1 MVKKN
6 STQCRDVSE
15 GKEGR
20 LKVKVAHSAQDW
32 RRAKEALGREHGLG
46 AGSEAGD
53 RLCQLVMEEGKLAGV
68 LVWCAAAWHLKDR
81 DEAVGWDAV
90 TRSERLKLVV
100 QLRRF
105 LVLEEARRPNLGSQC
120 LGAGM
125 SELVAQWESEHGYRP
140 LLAESFSDPETHAG
154 TVYKATNWTQAGT
167 TKGFSQDHTDYY
179 VANGRPKKLWLKEL
193 APHACALMSAR
204 ELPEACKGA
213 LVTRGG
219 ARSPLKNA
227 ELKSLRDAFAEVPD
241 PRHPKSRRHPMKA
254 MLSLIALGLLM
265 GARDV
270 LDIWRKVA
278 CLSQGQREAIGLRV
292 REKQSKRL
300 KMPGYD
306 ALNDLLAA
314 VDPNAYASALT
325 AWLQANAGVLPRSL
339 ALDGKSVGDGRCGM
353 IVTLCRH
360 EDGRP
365 VAMIPASGKKE
376 DGEVSGARALLS
388 DPQVD
393 LLNAIVTA
401 DPLHNKEATVRVI
414 LEKGGDYLIGT
425 KANTSKRLKGAAQ
438 TLKDAPFLSSVAKAS
453 TGASIPAK
461 PPSSPSR
468 L

>member
-1 MVKKN
+1 VVKKK
-6 STQCRDVSE
+6 TPQKFGGMAGAERKLE
-15 GKEGR
+15 IR
-20 LKVKVAHSAQDW
+20 VAHSAQDW

-105 LVLEEARRPNLGSQC
+105 LVLEEARRPNLASQC

-125 SELVAQWESEHGYRP
+125 RELVTQWEGEHGYRP
-140 LLAESFSDPETHAG
+140 LLAESFSDPESHEG

-167 TKGFSQDHTDYY
+167 TKGFSQDHTDFYIP
-179 VANGRPKKLWLKEL
+179 NGRPKKLWLKEL
-193 APHACALMSAR
+193 VPGAYKLMSAR
-204 ELPEACKGA
+204 ELPETSKGA
-213 LVTRGG
+213 LVGRGG
-219 ARSPLKNA
+219 ARSALKQDG
-227 ELKSLRDAFAEVPD
+227 LKSLRDALLEVPD
-241 PRHPKSRRHPMKA
+241 PRHPKSRRHPLSA
-254 MLSLIALGLLM
+254 MLALISLGLLM

-278 CLSQGQREAIGLRV
+278 CLSQNQREAIGLRV
-292 REKQSKRL
+292 RDKQSGRL

-314 VDPNAYASALT
+314 VDPSAYAHALT

-353 IVTLCRH
+353 IITLCRH

-376 DGEVSGARALLS
+376 DCEVSEARALLS
-388 DPQVD
+388 DPQVE
-393 LLNAIVTA
+393 LVNAIVTA
-401 DPLHNKEATVRVI
+401 DPLHNKEATMRVI
-414 LEKGGDYLIGT
+414 LEKGGDYVIGT
-425 KANTSKRLKGAAQ
+425 KENTSRRLEAATQALKGS
-438 TLKDAPFLSSVAKAS
+438 PFL
-453 TGASIPAK
+453 T
-461 PPSSPSR
+461 
-468 L
+468 

>member
-1 MVKKN
+1 MVNKKLA
-6 STQCRDVSE
+6 TKGE
-15 GKEGR
+15 GSHGSPGALEI
-20 LKVKVAHSAQDW
+20 KVAHSAQDW
-32 RRAKEALGREHGLG
+32 RRAKDALGREHGLG

-53 RLCQLVMEEGKLAGV
+53 RLCQLVMEKGKLAGV

-105 LVLEEARRPNLGSQC
+105 LVLEEARRPNLASQC

-125 SELVAQWESEHGYRP
+125 RELPAQWEREHGYRP
-140 LLAESFSDPETHAG
+140 LLAESFSDPESHAG
-154 TVYKATNWTQAGT
+154 TVYKATNWTQAGM

-179 VANGRPKKLWLKEL
+179 IPNGRPKKLWLKAL
-193 APHACALMSAR
+193 APRAYELMSAR

-213 LVTRGG
+213 LVERGG
-219 ARSPLKNA
+219 ARSALKNA
-227 ELKSLRDAFAEVPD
+227 GLKSLRDAFMEVPD
-241 PRHPKSRRHPMKA
+241 PRHPKSRRHPLSA
-254 MLSLIALGLLM
+254 MLALIAMGLLM

-278 CLSQGQREAIGLRV
+278 CLSQSQREAIGLRV
-292 REKQSKRL
+292 RDKRSGRL

-314 VDPNAYASALT
+314 VDPSAYARALT
-325 AWLQANAGVLPRSL
+325 AWLQANVGVLPRSL

-353 IVTLCRH
+353 IITLCRH

-376 DGEVSGARALLS
+376 DCEVSEARALLC
-388 DPQVD
+388 DPQVE
-393 LLNAIVTA
+393 LVNALVSA
-401 DPLHNKEATVRVI
+401 DPLHNNQATVRVI
-414 LEKGGDYLIGT
+414 LEKGGDYLVGT
-425 KANTSKRLKGAAQ
+425 KENTSKRLEGATRA
-438 TLKDAPFLSSVAKAS
+438 LEGSPFL
-453 TGASIPAK
+453 T
-461 PPSSPSR
+461 
-468 L
+468 

>member
-1 MVKKN
+1 MVKKKTPQQVGIIGG
-6 STQCRDVSE
+6 SQ
-15 GKEGR
+15 GK
-20 LKVKVAHSAQDW
+20 LTVKVAHSAHDW

-46 AGSEAGD
+46 AGKEAGD
-53 RLCQLVMEEGKLAGV
+53 RLCQLVMEEGKLVAV

-105 LVLEEARRPNLGSQC
+105 LVLEEARRPNLASQC

-125 SELVAQWESEHGYRP
+125 RELVGQWETEHGYRP
-140 LLAESFSDPETHAG
+140 LLAESFSDPESHAG
-154 TVYKATNWTQAGT
+154 TVYKATNWMQAGT

-193 APHACALMSAR
+193 APRACELMSAR
-204 ELPEACKGA
+204 ELPAACKGA
-213 LVTRGG
+213 LVSRAG

-227 ELKSLRDAFAEVPD
+227 GLTSLRDAFAEVPD
-241 PRHPKSRRHPMKA
+241 PRHPKSRRHPLPA
-254 MLSLIALGLLM
+254 MLALIALGLLM

-278 CLSQGQREAIGLRV
+278 CLSQSQREAIGLRV
-292 REKQSKRL
+292 RDKESKRL

-314 VDPNAYASALT
+314 VEPTAYARALT

-353 IVTLCRH
+353 IITLCRH

-376 DGEVSGARALLS
+376 DCEVSEARALLS
-388 DPQVD
+388 DPQVE
-393 LLNAIVTA
+393 LVNALITA

-425 KANTSKRLKGAAQ
+425 KDNTSKRLEGAHQA
-438 TLKDAPFLSSVAKAS
+438 LKDSPFL
-453 TGASIPAK
+453 T
-461 PPSSPSR
+461 
-468 L
+468 

>member
-1 MVKKN
+1 VVKKK
-6 STQCRDVSE
+6 TPQKVGVMAGVE
-15 GKEGR
+15 GKLE
-20 LKVKVAHSAQDW
+20 VKVAHSAQDW
-32 RRAKEALGREHGLG
+32 RQAKEALGREHGLG

-53 RLCQLVMEEGKLAGV
+53 RLCQLVMEGGKLAGV

-105 LVLEEARRPNLGSQC
+105 LVLEEARRPNLASQC

-125 SELVAQWESEHGYRP
+125 RELVAQWESEHGYRP
-140 LLAESFSDPETHAG
+140 LLAESFSDPESHAG
-154 TVYKATNWTQAGT
+154 TVYKATNWRQAGT

-179 VANGRPKKLWLKEL
+179 IANERPKKLWLKEL
-193 APHACALMSAR
+193 VPRAYELMSAR
-204 ELPEACKGA
+204 ELPEACKGG
-213 LVTRGG
+213 LVSRGG
-219 ARSPLKNA
+219 ARSPLKNTG
-227 ELKSLRDAFAEVPD
+227 LKSLRDALAEVPD
-241 PRHPKSRRHPMKA
+241 PRHPKSRRHPLPA
-254 MLSLIALGLLM
+254 MLALIALGLLM

-278 CLSQGQREAIGLRV
+278 CLSQSQREAIGLRV
-292 REKQSKRL
+292 RDKQTKRL

-314 VDPNAYASALT
+314 VEPTAYARALT

-376 DGEVSGARALLS
+376 DCEVSEARALLS
-388 DPQVD
+388 DPQVE
-393 LLNAIVTA
+393 LVNALVTA

-425 KANTSKRLKGAAQ
+425 KENTSKRLEAA
-438 TLKDAPFLSSVAKAS
+438 TRALEGSPFL
-453 TGASIPAK
+453 T
-461 PPSSPSR
+461 
-468 L
+468 

>member
-1 MVKKN
+1 VVKKR
-6 STQCRDVSE
+6 SPKQSE
-15 GKEGR
+15 PFEQKSGALEI
-20 LKVKVAHSAQDW
+20 KVAHSAQDW

-105 LVLEEARRPNLGSQC
+105 LVLEESRRPNLASQC

-125 SELVAQWESEHGYRP
+125 RELGAQWESEHGYRP
-140 LLAESFSDPETHAG
+140 LLAESFSDPESHAG

-167 TKGFSQDHTDYY
+167 TKGFSQDHSDYY
-179 VANGRPKKLWLKEL
+179 IPNGRPKKLWLKALVPKAYE
-193 APHACALMSAR
+193 LMSAR

-213 LVTRGG
+213 LVGRGG
-219 ARSPLKNA
+219 ARSALKNA
-227 ELKSLRDAFAEVPD
+227 GLKSLRDALLEVPD
-241 PRHPKSRRHPMKA
+241 PRHPKSRRHPLPA
-254 MLSLIALGLLM
+254 MLALISLGLLM

-278 CLSQGQREAIGLRV
+278 CLSQSQREAIGLRV
-292 REKQSKRL
+292 RDKQSRRL

-314 VDPNAYASALT
+314 VEPSAYARALT
-325 AWLQANAGVLPRSL
+325 VWLQANAGVLPRSL

-353 IVTLCRH
+353 IITLCRH

-376 DGEVSGARALLS
+376 DCEVSEARSLLADQQVELVNAL
-388 DPQVD
+388 
-393 LLNAIVTA
+393 VTA

-425 KANTSKRLKGAAQ
+425 KENTSKRLEGATRA
-438 TLKDAPFLSSVAKAS
+438 LDGSPFF
-453 TGASIPAK
+453 T
-461 PPSSPSR
+461 
-468 L
+468 

>member
-1 MVKKN
+1 MVKKR
-6 STQCRDVSE
+6 SPKQSE
-15 GKEGR
+15 PFERKSGALEI
-20 LKVKVAHSAQDW
+20 KVAHSAQDW

-53 RLCQLVMEEGKLAGV
+53 RLCQMVMEEGKLAGV

-105 LVLEEARRPNLGSQC
+105 LVLEESRRPNLASQC

-125 SELVAQWESEHGYRP
+125 SRLLAQWEIEHGYRP
-140 LLAESFSDPETHAG
+140 LLAESFSDPESHAG
-154 TVYKATNWTQAGT
+154 TVYKATNWTLAGT

-179 VANGRPKKLWLKEL
+179 IPNGRPKKLWLKALVPRAYE
-193 APHACALMSAR
+193 LMSAR
-204 ELPEACKGA
+204 ELPEVCKGA
-213 LVTRGG
+213 LVGRGG
-219 ARSPLKNA
+219 ARSALKNA
-227 ELKSLRDAFAEVPD
+227 GLKSLRDALLEVPD
-241 PRHPKSRRHPMKA
+241 PRHPKSRRHPLPA
-254 MLSLIALGLLM
+254 MLALIALGLLM

-278 CLSQGQREAIGLRV
+278 CLSQSQREAIGLRV
-292 REKQSKRL
+292 RDKQSGRL

-314 VDPNAYASALT
+314 VEPSAYARALT

-353 IVTLCRH
+353 IITLCRH

-376 DGEVSGARALLS
+376 DCEVSEARALLS
-388 DPQVD
+388 DPHVK
-393 LLNAIVTA
+393 LVNALITA
-401 DPLHNKEATVRVI
+401 DPLHNNEAAVRVI

-425 KANTSKRLKGAAQ
+425 KENTSKRLEGARRA
-438 TLKDAPFLSSVAKAS
+438 LEGSPFF
-453 TGASIPAK
+453 T
-461 PPSSPSR
+461 
-468 L
+468 